1 MLYLTFIGFFKKAD
15 FISMDHIAQCMEGI
29 KFSASSGIALNIVFF
44 LAVSY
49 YESFFVF
56 LLPFTTLEEWNHRNI
71 SF

>member
-1 MLYLTFIGFFKKAD
+1 
-15 FISMDHIAQCMEGI
+15 MDHIVHCMEGI
-29 KFSASSGIALNIVFF
+29 KFSAGSGIALNIVFF